1 MPSLFSELGLFKTK
15 KAEVVMVLDRYGKP
29 RPDLIDYVNQN
40 FPDEIEH
47 VRRKK
52 DSLTVL
58 IELQEYTLTLE
69 SLVKIKM
76 S

>member
-1 MPSLFSELGLFKTK
+1 
-15 KAEVVMVLDRYGKP
+15 MVLDRYGKP